1 MYKNIACLL
10 FYNAKVEIGMDGVP
24 IIQSINCV
32 QSLNCG
38 VFMDTNFTWEMKGE
52 EIYKKMWVCENPIE
66 LYTLQ

>member
-1 MYKNIACLL
+1 
-10 FYNAKVEIGMDGVP
+10 MDGVP